1 MSEDLSRSMS
11 QIAIDE
17 NAENKENRQGGG
29 VSNST
34 SSTSK
39 IGVPARNATSGPS
52 NKKWSL
58 KDFEIGKPLGR
69 GKFGD
74 VYLAREK
81 KSKFIVAIKAIKKK
95 QLLKAGV
102 EHQLRREIEIQSHL
116 RQKNILRMFGYFFDD
131 KRIYIILEFAPGGE
145 LYKQLTS
152 RGHFAEGTTARY
164 IHDLSVALNY
174 CHTKHVIHRDI
185 KPENLLIGQ
194 RGDIKIADFGWSV
207 HAPTSRR
214 TTLCGT
220 LDYLPPEMVEGREHD
235 STADVWSLGVLT
247 YEFLVGNPPFEA
259 EGHRATYRRI
269 SNVDLRFPNT
279 VSSGK
284 QCVRVD

>member
-1 MSEDLSRSMS
+1 MSEDLLRSMS

-17 NAENKENRQGGG
+17 NAENRENRQGNGL
-29 VSNST
+29 SNST
-34 SSTSK
+34 ASTSK
-39 IGVPARNATSGPS
+39 IGVPARNVTSGPS

-116 RQKNILRMFGYFFDD
+116 RQKNILRMFGYFFDE

-279 VSSGK
+279 VSSGE
-284 QCVRVD
+284 